1 MMLLKGF
8 LSPVLGQKNRTSWS
22 YSIFEVDGG
31 LELTNLGKK
40 SALNNPGVK
49 LIHTCVALN

>member
-1 MMLLKGF
+1 MLLKCF